1 MALIRFRPFSQ
12 ALDPSCDLTDI
23 QTHVNRLFDNF
34 LGQPSASGLM
44 ERRWAPAVDMYGT
57 RNEVV
62 ISAELPGIS
71 EKDIHLSITG
81 DLLTIQGERH
91 GGDEVQ
97 DGSHYRRERWFGKFE
112 RTLALPMPVETG
124 QVKATYRDGVLTV
137 KLPKVEEIKP
147 KEIKI
152 DVA

>member
-12 ALDPSCDLTDI
+12 LLDPSRDLTDI
-23 QTHVNRLFDNF
+23 QTQMNRLFDNF
-34 LGQPSASGLM
+34 LGQPAPSGPM
-44 ERRWAPAVDMYGT
+44 ERAWAPAVDMYET

-62 ISAELPGIS
+62 ISAELPGIN

-81 DLLTIQGERH
+81 DLLTIQGVRH
-91 GGDEVQ
+91 GSDEVK